1 MVILAITTQ
10 PEIPSII
17 DLLQE
22 CYDTIDLFKVVI
34 DFSKSNKEWEEQ
46 TWFWYVWLTDS
57 YQNCFHP
64 IGTAKL
70 LKKEQ

>member
-34 DFSKSNKEWEEQ
+34 DFSKSNKE
-46 TWFWYVWLTDS
+46 
-57 YQNCFHP
+57 
-64 IGTAKL
+64 
-70 LKKEQ
+70 